1 MLVLLESS
9 FLFFSITAYLFYVC
23 NEQVFINCIHII
35 YLISKAYTVW
45 KVNERKKE
53 KENTVINYHTQKYV
67 FRLIITTLTR
77 YLNLVPLPTSI
88 PIEAAIVIAGLTH
101 QQCEDVHMKIF
112 IFLKHAAYYHIIIYQ
127 IISHL

>member
-45 KVNERKKE
+45 KVKERKKE
-53 KENTVINYHTQKYV
+53 KENTVINYYTQKYV
-67 FRLIITTLTR
+67 FRLTITTATKH
-77 YLNLVPLPTSI
+77 LNLVPPPTSI
-88 PIEAAIVIAGLTH
+88 PIEAVIVIIRLSD
-101 QQCEDVHMKIF
+101 QQCEDVQIKIS
-112 IFLKHAAYYHIIIYQ
+112 KYAAY
-127 IISHL
+127 

>member
-1 MLVLLESS
+1 MPVLLESS

-53 KENTVINYHTQKYV
+53 KEKHRYQLLYTKICI
-67 FRLIITTLTR
+67 RLIITTVTR

-88 PIEAAIVIAGLTH
+88 PIEAAIVITRLSH
-101 QQCEDVHMKIF
+101 QQCEDIHMKIF
-112 IFLKHAAYYHIIIYQ
+112 IFLKYAAYYHFII
-127 IISHL
+127 